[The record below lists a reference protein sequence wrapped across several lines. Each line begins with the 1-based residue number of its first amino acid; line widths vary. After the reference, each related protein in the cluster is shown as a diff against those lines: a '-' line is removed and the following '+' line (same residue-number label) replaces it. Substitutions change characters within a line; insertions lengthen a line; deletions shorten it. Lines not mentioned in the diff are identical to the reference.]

1 MLSEPLWEVVLGGGR
16 GVCVHV
22 CVCGGGGSQREKLFF
37 HVGPRRFYL
46 IVRYHAHKR
55 LEVNSL
61 SVTIAIPIVS
71 SSSSSS
77 ERKKKTEKKL
87 PLWTEK
93 PRHK

>member
-1 MLSEPLWEVVLGGGR
+1 MLSGPLCEGGGR
-16 GVCVHV
+16 EW
-22 CVCGGGGSQREKLFF
+22 GGSQWEKLFF
-37 HVGPRRFYL
+37 HVGPCRFYL

-71 SSSSSS
+71 SSSSN
-77 ERKKKTEKKL
+77 EREKKKTKQKKL
-87 PLWTEK
+87 LLWTEK

>member
-1 MLSEPLWEVVLGGGR
+1 MVGGG
-16 GVCVHV
+16 
-22 CVCGGGGSQREKLFF
+22 GGGGSQREKLFF

-61 SVTIAIPIVS
+61 SVTIAIPIVRS
-71 SSSSSS
+71 NSS
-77 ERKKKTEKKL
+77 ERRGKML
-87 PLWTEK
+87 LLLWTEK